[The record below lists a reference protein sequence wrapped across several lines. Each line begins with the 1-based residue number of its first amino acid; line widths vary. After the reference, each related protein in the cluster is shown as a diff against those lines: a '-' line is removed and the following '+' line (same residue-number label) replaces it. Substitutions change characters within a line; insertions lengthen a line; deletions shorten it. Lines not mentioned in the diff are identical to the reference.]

1 MTRFSH
7 PVAVQTVI
15 SSFSNHANFST
26 FTKPQSTFPGLNPD
40 TGRDGDTNQTS
51 GRTPTARIRE
61 ETGFLGEAANQP
73 ARKGILISMDIGL
86 EIREEE
92 EEGHSGTQG
101 TGNTVPSFLSLGA
114 SIYDVIKTWGFFDP
128 LPTLCQQNLNY
139 LSANL
144 GYFFTPLPPSA
155 WTSHM
160 EAPFPERSHRGW
172 SCL

>member
-86 EIREEE
+86 EIREEGRK
-92 EEGHSGTQG
+92 EEGHSGTHREREGEG
-101 TGNTVPSFLSLGA
+101 T
-114 SIYDVIKTWGFFDP
+114 
-128 LPTLCQQNLNY
+128 LP
-139 LSANL
+139 
-144 GYFFTPLPPSA
+144 
-155 WTSHM
+155 
-160 EAPFPERSHRGW
+160 
-172 SCL
+172 